1 MPKTL
6 LAETNDSIAQF
17 QETVGVKLAK
27 WTTARTPQAFSGVEQ
42 EAHGAARKLADDIVA
57 GVLREILAD
66 VAFQAQCLAGAH
78 SVGAY
83 KSKGFKDTTVT
94 LLGGNSYPIRTQYL
108 LPPASKGRRAR
119 RRRGVGLWPC
129 LVALGIWWHSSPAL
143 AGEVAHQI
151 ADSCSFRDG
160 LEALKRR
167 GIALGYKRTLALYQK
182 FSQRAAEQRDAWID
196 KMVNAGSTGWA
207 DNGPLKGKT
216 VLVSTDGGRCRERRA
231 KRGRRLANG
240 HHRYYT
246 PWREPKELVIYVLDD
261 EGRPDRK
268 WLPIYDGTMGDCDD
282 IFCVLSAKVLD
293 LNPGRMLG
301 PVLAPP
307 SAPAQSD
314 GCDDGDPV
322 QDAGWTG

>member
-1 MPKTL
+1 MPKTM
-6 LAETNDSIAQF
+6 LAEINESIAQF
-17 QETVGVKLAK
+17 QETVSVKSAQ

-57 GVLREILAD
+57 AVLHEILAD

-78 SVGAY
+78 SIRAY

-108 LPPASKGRRAR
+108 LPQASKGRRAR

-167 GIALGYKRTLALYQK
+167 GIALGYKPTLALYQK
-182 FSQRAAEQRDAWID
+182 FSQRAAEQRDAWGD

-240 HHRYYT
+240 HHRYNT
-246 PWREPKELVIYVLDD
+246 PNIDPLVETPNLKKTPCERPQTALEPCFHGRKRGPQEGPWTFYEGVNIGEFLVGKNIRLILQQL
-261 EGRPDRK
+261 RK
-268 WLPIYDGTMGDCDD
+268 QQRSW
-282 IFCVLSAKVLD
+282 
-293 LNPGRMLG
+293 
-301 PVLAPP
+301 
-307 SAPAQSD
+307 
-314 GCDDGDPV
+314 
-322 QDAGWTG
+322 